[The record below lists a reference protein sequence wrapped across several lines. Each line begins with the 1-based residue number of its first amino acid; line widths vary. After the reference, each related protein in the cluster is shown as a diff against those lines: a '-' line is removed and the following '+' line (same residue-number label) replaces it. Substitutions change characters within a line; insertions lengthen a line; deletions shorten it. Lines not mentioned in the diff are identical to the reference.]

1 LFIGTRVFYSLVYLC
16 TQKQSLNPT
25 TGSLAIRVILGFLVE
40 LIAVISL
47 IFAGLMTQSVSRQSR
62 EERKLPIAQ

>member
-1 LFIGTRVFYSLVYLC
+1 
-16 TQKQSLNPT
+16 
-25 TGSLAIRVILGFLVE
+25 VILGFLVE